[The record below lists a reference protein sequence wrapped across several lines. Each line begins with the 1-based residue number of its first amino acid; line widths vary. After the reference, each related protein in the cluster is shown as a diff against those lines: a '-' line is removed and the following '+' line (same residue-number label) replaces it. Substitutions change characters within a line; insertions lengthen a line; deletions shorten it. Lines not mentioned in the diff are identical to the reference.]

1 MYEANCRDLGVV
13 PQKYRSDNAAVFHSH
28 EYKQHL
34 EAFSQTQKFA
44 GVGQHHANGIVEKAI
59 QDIQSTARTLLVHL
73 AIRWPEQADLALWPM
88 AIDHAVFLHNHLP
101 DVDTGLTPMDKFS
114 RQRWPHSKYH
124 DIHVFGCPI
133 YVLDKKIADGKTLP
147 KFLPR
152 SERYVHLWFSPFHAS
167 TVVRNPRTGAI
178 TPQFNCIFDDW
189 FVTLSANIDDVPT
202 FMEEQW
208 QHLFGDSQF
217 QFPTDDN
224 DPPSLTPQSQVPL
237 SYEPSA
243 LGSFEPSTSR
253 YAGTQPTLSD
263 PSVFCEPSQPSFER
277 ERVSVEREQSPPA
290 NIPSSTN
297 TGNPT
302 PSPLQREQQT
312 QSKSPHKTARKTPID
327 LPSSSIPPTSSSG
340 PPLRRSTRSTRG
352 KPAPI
357 LDPNPHSKTYVSK
370 PLPSSNLAEINPS
383 NDPDFN
389 DTENLHSFPKD
400 TPFLANEDLVL
411 TTSHPSYR
419 RFKTQPESDDGG
431 ICGFYDLHF
440 SYLGYTTTNT
450 PKFVFLDSKAP
461 PDSIEFLKTGTTD
474 PDILS
479 WDEAMAGPD
488 RDKWREAAL
497 KEIRALEH
505 KRTWLEAPESNA
517 TVRVIPGTWVFRV
530 KRAPDGSIIKFKARW
545 VLRGDLQD
553 LDMDTTAEVVA
564 WSSVRTFMVLS
575 LKLGWVMKSID
586 FTNAFLHAKL
596 PDNLEMFAH
605 LPRGFYS
612 NMRSITGERTVL
624 HLKKSAYG
632 TVIAPR
638 LWYKH
643 SMKAFHKLGFES
655 SSYDKCFLI
664 RKDMMIVVYVDNCGI
679 STDKPEKIDELVNQL
694 KEKGFDLEIEGDF
707 ETFLG
712 V

>member
-1 MYEANCRDLGVV
+1 RRCLYTTHCSGHLSHQQLTYRYGIPVIDSPQPTPEAHADNVTVAIDNLHSSQSPAPTSSRTDRKSFMMSSIAEVSRHNINLDDGEKEWLKWHQRLGHRSFAIVRFLMRTGTLAKSQRMRTLHTHISKQVEPPKCAACCYAKAKQHAVAKAKTHACVKDAPSSLCANTLYPGQEVSIDHLVSSVPGQTYTGYGKGHKSEMFRGSAIFVNNATGYIFVQHQKSLNTHKTLRAKEMYEANCGDLGVV
-13 PQKYRSDNAAVFHSH
+13 PQKYCSDKAAVFHSH
-28 EYKQHL
+28 KYKQHL

-59 QDIQSTARTLLVHL
+59 QDIQSTARICSLPPQPPPQRQHWSHTHGQILPPTLAPLQISRYPCVWRPHL
-73 AIRWPEQADLALWPM
+73 R
-88 AIDHAVFLHNHLP
+88 
-101 DVDTGLTPMDKFS
+101 S
-114 RQRWPHSKYH
+114 RQENR
-124 DIHVFGCPI
+124 GC
-133 YVLDKKIADGKTLP
+133 
-147 KFLPR
+147 
-152 SERYVHLWFSPFHAS
+152 PFHAS
-167 TVVRNPRTGAI
+167 TVPLVLNPRTGAI

-189 FVTLSANIDDVPT
+189 FATLSANVDDVPT

-224 DPPSLTPQSQVPL
+224 DPSSLTPQSQVPL

-243 LGSFEPSTSR
+243 LDSFEPSTSR
-253 YAGTQPTLSD
+253 YAGTQPSLSD
-263 PSVFCEPSQPSFER
+263 PSVFREPSQPSFER
-277 ERVSVEREQSPPA
+277 ESVSVEREQSPPA
-290 NIPSSTN
+290 NIPTSTN

-302 PSPLQREQQT
+302 PSHLQREQQT
-312 QSKSPHKTARKTPID
+312 QSKSPHTTARKTPID
-327 LPSSSIPPTSSSG
+327 LPLSSIPPTSSSG
-340 PPLRRSTRSTRG
+340 PPLRR
-352 KPAPI
+352 K
-357 LDPNPHSKTYVSK
+357 
-370 PLPSSNLAEINPS
+370 
-383 NDPDFN
+383 
-389 DTENLHSFPKD
+389 
-400 TPFLANEDLVL
+400 
-411 TTSHPSYR
+411 
-419 RFKTQPESDDGG
+419 SDDGG

-575 LKLGWVMKSID
+575 L
-586 FTNAFLHAKL
+586 
-596 PDNLEMFAH
+596 
-605 LPRGFYS
+605 
-612 NMRSITGERTVL
+612 
-624 HLKKSAYG
+624 
-632 TVIAPR
+632 
-638 LWYKH
+638 
-643 SMKAFHKLGFES
+643 
-655 SSYDKCFLI
+655 
-664 RKDMMIVVYVDNCGI
+664 
-679 STDKPEKIDELVNQL
+679 
-694 KEKGFDLEIEGDF
+694 
-707 ETFLG
+707 
-712 V
+712 